1 MKSTIKYTFGAL
13 MALGGLAGLFSCG
26 GSGGFTRSA
35 LDKYVELETVVAN
48 QQHAMNPGVSV
59 YVDFSDGMN
68 AAYGTPQ
75 SQEVLRKVVNALTDA
90 KKQPDFF
97 SLADS
102 KITPLELPQTELY
115 NAIMSGKNYTMPK
128 APIEETLKT
137 IVEKSQS
144 ALLITDF
151 EEYNG
156 DKIQQQNYAKTYFI
170 EWLKK
175 GYNITFY
182 KLDYKEKGKDKHL
195 YFTVFDSQE
204 DAFGEKI
211 ENVLS
216 SYVGNGV
223 DKFVLAGPQCSY
235 SLATNYPSSIKGGS
249 THNASGEDLVSAVWE
264 DGKEEAYITYSYN
277 APDMKGTPY
286 SAFKTYYGPLTAYY
300 PFGSEYSDILSNI
313 EATKEEGVEPADR
326 FKNLISKLYVN
337 FTVQNGF
344 DIKALEVKVTDYQ
357 DSMTRFMER
366 CDTLTQ
372 DKPDPTILEGL
383 GEGKQVLDMFTVA
396 ISPVELQ
403 ELKGEGW
410 NEILFNFDERF
421 KGDTPPSM
429 ADKKDLLKAE
439 IVISEATPN
448 SDIDSF
454 FAWPGNNS
462 LSESVRN
469 TLKDESVNPKGQ
481 VVATYYIKV
490 L

>member
-1 MKSTIKYTFGAL
+1 MNSTIRYTFNAL
-13 MALGGLAGLFSCG
+13 LAIGGLAGLLSCG
-26 GSGGFTRSA
+26 GNSSDRQT
-35 LDKYVELETVVAN
+35 LDRYVALETEISLQN
-48 QQHAMNPGVSV
+48 HALQPGVSV

-68 AAYGTPQ
+68 AAYGTLT

-90 KKQPDFF
+90 KKQPDFY

-102 KITPLELPQTELY
+102 KITPLDLPQTELY
-115 NAIMSGKNYTMPK
+115 NAIMSGKNYTLPK

-170 EWLKK
+170 DWLKK

-204 DAFGEKI
+204 NLFGDKI

-216 SYVGNGV
+216 SYIGNGV
-223 DKFVLAGPQCSY
+223 DKFVLAGRECSY
-235 SLATNYPSSIKGGS
+235 DLATNYPTSISGGS
-249 THNASGEDLVSAVWE
+249 THNASGEDIVSAVWE

-277 APDMKGTPY
+277 APDMKGTPF
-286 SAFKTYYGPLTAYY
+286 ATFKTYYGPLTAYY
-300 PFGSEYSDILSNI
+300 PFGSEYKDILTNI
-313 EATKEEGVEPADR
+313 EATKEEGVDPADR
-326 FKNLISKLYVN
+326 FKHLISKLYVN
-337 FTVQNGF
+337 FNVQNGYSIETL
-344 DIKALEVKVTDYQ
+344 DVNVTDCQ
-357 DSMTRFMER
+357 PAMLELMER

-372 DKPDPTILEGL
+372 EKPDPSIISGL
-383 GEGKQVLDMFTVA
+383 KEGKKVADMFTVA
-396 ISPVELQ
+396 ISPVAIPELQ
-403 ELKGEGW
+403 GEGW
-410 NEILFNFDERF
+410 NEILFDFDDRF
-421 KGDTPPSM
+421 KGEIPPTMESS
-429 ADKKDLLKAE
+429 KDLLKAD
-439 IVISEATPN
+439 IVISKAIPN
-448 SDIDSF
+448 NDIDSF

-469 TLKDESVNPKGQ
+469 TLQDPAVNPEGQ
-481 VVATYYIKV
+481 VIVTYYIKV